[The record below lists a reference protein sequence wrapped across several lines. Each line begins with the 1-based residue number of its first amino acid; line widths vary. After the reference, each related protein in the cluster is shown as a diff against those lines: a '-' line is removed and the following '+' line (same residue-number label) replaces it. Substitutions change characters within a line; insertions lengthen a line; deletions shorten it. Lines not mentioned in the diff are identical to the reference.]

1 MVYKKLKTTVGA
13 YLNSRGYTEIM
24 LMNLLTNMETSS
36 AWTMKTYMV
45 VNMIST
51 ASIADTVDKAVKWIA
66 IADVEAVIH
75 TMFQK
80 SLLRELFSQ

>member
-1 MVYKKLKTTVGA
+1 MKA
-13 YLNSRGYTEIM
+13 Y
-24 LMNLLTNMETSS
+24 ME
-36 AWTMKTYMV
+36 